1 MDSRK
6 RFNCGVVHSQAQGS
20 ECILSFSIPLLSH
33 SISSHNHCL
42 DLLHSQNV
50 SRLAK
55 LIDDAKNR
63 TARQQLPQDF
73 VSELDADPTLRTASR
88 GEVMLDALGNV
99 PMKLYDINI
108 DDIDDI
114 NDTSWMPQM
123 HLTKEERDVVEAK
136 GTILLLGRSGTGKT
150 ICISNRIEFD
160 RQRLGHKPN
169 FSQLFVA
176 RSSRLCR
183 YVEGAVG
190 GNASSTTFATFEK
203 LLNQLESS
211 LSQRSKYSFN
221 HSQRVDFHRFNKDF
235 YPECILQEKASALEV
250 WKSIRTFLKGSIE
263 AYQTTCGFLS
273 KEYFESGKLGKNR
286 CKMTSEQCVITY
298 DIFLQYQ
305 RWLKEGSLWDDCD
318 RILSLLRKIDSKTDD
333 IAVYEQIKWSR
344 IYVDV
349 SYVFWY
355 SFISLLAVY
364 IIVSTHLFN

>member
-1 MDSRK
+1 M
-6 RFNCGVVHSQAQGS
+6 
-20 ECILSFSIPLLSH
+20 
-33 SISSHNHCL
+33 
-42 DLLHSQNV
+42 

-99 PMKLYDINI
+99 PLKLYEVNF

-114 NDTSWMPQM
+114 TDTSWMPQM

-160 RQRLGHKPN
+160 RQRLGHKLN

-190 GNASSTTFATFEK
+190 GNARSTTTFATFDK

-211 LSQRSKYSFN
+211 LSQGSKYSFS

-235 YPECILQEKASALEV
+235 YPECNLQEKASALEV

-273 KEYFESGKLGKNR
+273 KEYFVSGRLGKNR
-286 CKMTSEQCVITY
+286 CKLTSEQCVIAY
-298 DIFLQYQ
+298 DVFLQYQ
-305 RWLKEGSLWDDCD
+305 RWLKEESLWDDCD
-318 RILSLLRKIDSKTDD
+318 RILSLLRKIDFKTDD
-333 IAVYEQIKWSR
+333 IAVYDEQIKWSR

-349 SYVFWY
+349 SFMFFGTIYF
-355 SFISLLAVY
+355 SSCCTPH
-364 IIVSTHLFN
+364 IIYTYPI